1 MLLIAKGQLQSPCP
15 TFGKLNSVPFANVT
29 LAIAPP
35 IFGEKPMAKLSAAC
49 SVCAKPLAL
58 ASEARVC
65 EGWYRT
71 YKCGHAFFET
81 PSANDDGNFA
91 NINYQSC
98 TKSKAAFDFQKD
110 GVRFMMDALSQSGG
124 VLCADPMGLGKTIQ
138 AALVARESTLPDGT
152 PKYKSILTVVKSATT
167 YQWFAESKEWFDAGL
182 WSVFMIQGTKGF
194 IPPGFRMYIL
204 SMDTFSRFMKTP
216 ALAQVLKSFCIDLVI
231 VDECHSFKN
240 PDSARSQA
248 LVAFLQD
255 ISQTEISRDF
265 ILSCIMCGERWSET
279 VKIKINCRN
288 KQSGI
293 QYRHATTCPK
303 CKSRV
308 VQYQDQ
314 MIVLDDKE
322 RTKGLILL
330 SGTPIKNRAEEY
342 FIPLNLMRPDIF
354 TSLLSFRRQWLTQD
368 ENGKWNRIA
377 PWRLEAFREVTA
389 DFIIRRE
396 KNEVLSLPAFRRTF
410 DKIGIEGEE
419 FKTAYNA
426 ALDALQE
433 RVDALAAEG
442 KEMSFFEV
450 EANLMSLRRI
460 VGLAKVPAAIEYVEE
475 FLESTENEKIAIGIH
490 HISVRDNLYFALK
503 QKGIRVIKLSGE
515 DSAERKDQILK
526 EFARDPELRV
536 IIINMIAGGVGLN
549 IQVANN
555 ILTIERQW
563 NAADE
568 EQFEGRFHRQGQ
580 LLSVH
585 NSYMIAEGIPIEDK
599 FSAMVEDKRKLCAEA
614 LDRWD
619 FCQDKGAVRDIVMS
633 SLSTRIK

>member
-1 MLLIAKGQLQSPCP
+1 M
-15 TFGKLNSVPFANVT
+15 
-29 LAIAPP
+29 
-35 IFGEKPMAKLSAAC
+35 KLSAAC
-49 SVCAKPLAL
+49 TVCQKPLQL
-58 ASEARVC
+58 QSETRVC

-71 YKCGHAFFET
+71 YKCGHAFFEL
-81 PSANDDGNFA
+81 PSAASTNGDLVLD
-91 NINYQSC
+91 YQSC

-110 GVRFMMDALSQSGG
+110 GVQFMMRALANSGG

-138 AALVARESTLPDGT
+138 SALVARESRASDST

-204 SMDTFSRFMKTP
+204 SMDTLSRFMKTP
-216 ALAQVLKSFCIDLVI
+216 ALAQVLKSLAIDLVI

-265 ILSCIMCGERWSET
+265 MLSCIMCGEKWSES

-288 KQSGI
+288 KQSDI
-293 QYRHATTCPK
+293 QYRHATVCPK

-308 VQYQDQ
+308 VQYQDR
-314 MIVLDDKE
+314 IVLDDKE

-354 TSLLSFRRQWLTQD
+354 TNLQSFRRQWLVQND
-368 ENGKWNRIA
+368 DGKWNRIA
-377 PWRLEAFREVTA
+377 PWRLEDFREVTK

-396 KNEVLSLPAFRRTF
+396 KNEVLSLPAFRRSF
-410 DKIGIEGEE
+410 DKIGIESEE
-419 FKTAYNA
+419 FKTAYNT

-433 RVDALAAEG
+433 RVNELAAEG
-442 KEMSFFEV
+442 KEMGFFEV

-549 IQVANN
+549 IQMANN

-580 LLSVH
+580 LLPVH
-585 NSYMIAEGIPIEDK
+585 NSYMIAEGIPVEDK
-599 FSAMVEDKRKLCAEA
+599 FSVMVEDKRKLCAEA
-614 LDRWD
+614 LDGWD
-619 FCQDKGAVRDIVMS
+619 FRQDRNAVRDIVMS
-633 SLSTRIK
+633 SLSMRIR